1 MTIINYFITL
11 ISKKLKGL
19 SWSNLPLFLFAFFI
33 SISNSISAI
42 MIIFF
47 FLSFVFCQN
56 KHEKI
61 KYVIKQPVNQSIL
74 IFFTFILISFFWS
87 DQIYFFQSIYKYSI
101 LLLIPFLGLLNFKK
115 SDKKTASFLFIIG
128 LVFNIIYSFFIS
140 KLYQFGIFGKLFFLK
155 GGHYEND
162 FFFRGFIDHSSLS
175 LFIAFSIFIFLTY
188 LFNETKNKKNI
199 SLYFLIFMFVLFL
212 LNSYG
217 RTGFFTL
224 ILLLPVFFLI
234 TKPRQLKVFFLFTIP
249 FLCIAIIISQPFK
262 TRIQKTFTF
271 KKNFI
276 SNQEK
281 IEKDAQYMSDSL
293 GKNINYW
300 VKKIN
305 ADPVWKNEVINKTP
319 ENTMKNRYEI
329 WKKYK
334 IQIIQNPILG
344 MGAGGIEKILE
355 EKNFINNR
363 PHNTYILI
371 ITEFGIIGLILFLNI
386 FYVQIKTFFREKK
399 EKILQIIF
407 PLFFLTCMLINDY
420 IIIYNTVCFFSLFS
434 CLLYSVKSLD

>member
-1 MTIINYFITL
+1 MIIINYFITL
-11 ISKKLKGL
+11 ISKKLKLL
-19 SWSNLPLFLFAFFI
+19 SWSNFPLFLFAFFI
-33 SISNSISAI
+33 SISNSISAAI
-42 MIIFF
+42 IIFF
-47 FLSFVFCQN
+47 FLSFVFCKKRYKKL
-56 KHEKI
+56 KHI
-61 KYVIKQPVNQSIL
+61 IKQPINKAVL

-87 DQIYFFQSIYKYSI
+87 DQIYFFQTINKYSI
-101 LLLIPFLGLLNFKK
+101 LLLIPFLDILNFKK
-115 SDKKTASFLFIIG
+115 SEKKIASFLFIIG
-128 LVFNIIYSFFIS
+128 LVVNIVYSFLAS
-140 KLYQFGIFGKLFFLK
+140 KLYQFGVFEKLFFLK
-155 GGHYEND
+155 EGHYEND

-188 LFNETKNKKNI
+188 LFNETKNKQNI
-199 SLYFLIFMFVLFL
+199 SLYFLIFIFVLFL

-234 TKPRQLKVFFLFTIP
+234 KKPKQLKVFLLFTLP

-262 TRIQKTFTF
+262 NRIQKTFTF
-271 KKNFI
+271 KNNFI
-276 SNQEK
+276 SNEKK

-293 GKNINYW
+293 GENINYW
-300 VKKIN
+300 IKKIN
-305 ADPVWKNEVINKTP
+305 TDPVWKNEVINKTP

-334 IQIIQNPILG
+334 IQIRQNPVLG

-355 EKNFINNR
+355 EENFINNR
-363 PHNTYILI
+363 PHNSYILI
-371 ITEFGIIGLILFLNI
+371 ITEFGIVGLILFLNI
-386 FYVQIKTFFREKK
+386 FYVQIITFFREKK

-407 PLFFLTCMLINDY
+407 PLFFLICMLINDY

-434 CLLYSVKSLD
+434 YLLYSVKNLD